1 MIEQLSL
8 ENTTL
13 CGAFCI
19 MCPRDKVD
27 YKFDT
32 MPLELWK
39 MSLEQGA
46 ALGAER
52 ISVCGFGDPLMDNE
66 LEQKMKWAKETYPH
80 IKQATTTTGHLLYG
94 KMLDVVC
101 KYFDV
106 VKISNYG
113 FSKTTYENVH
123 RGVLKYEKIKEN
135 IDNYLSRKDRP
146 YTIMTFLDL
155 PENHHEMEAWK
166 AYYEPLSDRTDIWRP
181 RDWPNKT
188 IETGWHIVPS
198 KQYNKTTDIRPCK
211 WVENPLSGVIV
222 RCNGIV
228 GICGMEHNRQIRIG
242 NMYENKLADIIQGNE
257 VKRIQKIFQEGT
269 VMTSDLICKNCD
281 QITDRSGAL
290 VYSNVEIKI
299 GKRSYWQGLNKD

>member
-1 MIEQLSL
+1 MLEQLSI

-27 YKFDT
+27 YKYDI
-32 MPLELWK
+32 MPIELFK
-39 MSLEQGA
+39 MSMDQGA
-46 ALGAER
+46 GLGVKK
-52 ISVCGFGDPLMDNE
+52 ISISGFGDSLMDNE
-66 LEQKMKWAKETYPH
+66 LEEKMQYAKEKYPH
-80 IKQATTTTGHLLYG
+80 ILQATTTTGHLLSG
-94 KMLDVVC
+94 KMLDIVC

-113 FSKTTYENVH
+113 FSKKTYEGVH
-123 RGVLKYEKIKEN
+123 RGSLKYEKIKEN
-135 IDNYLSRKDRP
+135 LDIYLSRKDKP

-155 PENHHEMEAWK
+155 PENHHEMDAWRK
-166 AYYEPLSDRTDIWRP
+166 YYEPLSDRTDIWKP

-188 IETGWHIVPS
+188 RESGWHVKEPI
-198 KQYNKTTDIRPCK
+198 NKNNEIHPCK

-242 NMYENKLADIIQGNE
+242 NMYENNLAGIIQSDE
-257 VKRIQKIFQEGT
+257 VKRIQKIFQDGT
-269 VMTSDLICKNCD
+269 VMESDLICKNCD
-281 QITDRSGAL
+281 QIKDRSDAL
-290 VYSNVEIKI
+290 VYSNVKIEI
-299 GKRSYWQGLNKD
+299 GKRSYWQERGEINS